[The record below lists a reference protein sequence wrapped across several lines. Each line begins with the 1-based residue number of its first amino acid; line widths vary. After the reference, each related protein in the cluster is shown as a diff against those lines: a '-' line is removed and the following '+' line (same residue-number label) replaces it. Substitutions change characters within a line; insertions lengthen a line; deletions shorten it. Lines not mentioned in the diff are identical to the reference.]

1 MKLFIVRTAAAC
13 ILIVW
18 NGVMAETSRHVENF
32 NGVDI
37 TFLPP
42 NMPEQR
48 SFQLRGVLNKIET
61 DILVPAIPTIAKFL
75 NYVRRNNPDFS
86 DKLHE
91 YRMPYQYIN
100 DSNVWLVPRRT
111 HHWKVSDNSIQFVTD
126 YIVNYGK
133 VGGGTMGEYL
143 FRDSY
148 SFKKVDGKWL
158 FDQNIGPTPYGFL
171 KCKKTD
177 KKCTADADLW

>member
-1 MKLFIVRTAAAC
+1 MKQFIVRTAAAC

-18 NGVMAETSRHVENF
+18 NGVIAETSRHVENF

-48 SFQLRGVLNKIET
+48 SFQLRCVLNKIET
-61 DILVPAIPTIAKFL
+61 EI
-75 NYVRRNNPDFS
+75 
-86 DKLHE
+86 E
-91 YRMPYQYIN
+91 YRMPYQQIN
-100 DSNVWLVPRRT
+100 DSNVWLVPRCT

-133 VGGGTMGEYL
+133 VGDGTMGEYL

-171 KCKKTD
+171 KCKHAD